1 MLGPDDSPDS
11 DETRRRQQR
20 VPALLSAS
28 LLSLC
33 TLSLSGCMATTPQA
47 TVAPTESSPAVAGA
61 SAAASA
67 LRPIPVSFEA
77 PASSQVEAASA
88 APAPIWDRLRRGFAL
103 PTDST
108 PRLARELRRIETAP
122 HAASALLARSETYL
136 HHILNEIEKAGLP
149 HELALLPAVES
160 GFRPYAY
167 SSSGAAG
174 MWQFMPTTGHML
186 GLEQDWWHDRR
197 RSIVD
202 STAAAITYLQT
213 LYARFD
219 GDWLHALAAY
229 NAGTGTVKRAIARA
243 RARGK
248 PTDYWSLDLPRET
261 EGYVPRLL
269 ALAAAVR
276 APEAFALEL
285 PDIEDAP
292 RFAVLDAGAQIDLA
306 VLADRAEIALDDL
319 LALNPAQRRW
329 ASHPDGPHRILVPVE
344 ATERAIDALA
354 ALPPE
359 ERLRWRR
366 HQIREGDSLIRIA
379 REYDVTVDALRRAN
393 GLSGSNIRAGKD
405 LMIPLAD
412 PVEPFDL
419 RVASAPPQRL
429 HYRVRRG
436 DSLYR
441 IAQQF
446 RVSVADLRRWNSV
459 GRYLQPGER
468 LTLFVDPDA

>member
-1 MLGPDDSPDS
+1 MIGPDDSPDS
-11 DETRRRQQR
+11 DETRGRQQR

-47 TVAPTESSPAVAGA
+47 TAPPTESPHAVASA
-61 SAAASA
+61 SAAVHTPRAIPLA
-67 LRPIPVSFEA
+67 LESPP
-77 PASSQVEAASA
+77 SSLVEAATTE
-88 APAPIWDRLRRGFAL
+88 PAPIWERLRRGFAL

-108 PRLARELRRIETAP
+108 PRLARELRRIEAAP
-122 HAASALLARSETYL
+122 HAASALLARSEPYL
-136 HHILNEIEKAGLP
+136 HYILNEVEKAGLP

-174 MWQFMPTTGHML
+174 LWQFMPTTGHML

-243 RARGK
+243 RARGE

-276 APEAFALEL
+276 APESFAVHL
-285 PDIEDAP
+285 PDIADAP
-292 RFAVLDAGAQIDLA
+292 RFAVLDAGEQIDLA

-329 ASHPDGPHRILVPVE
+329 ASHPDGPHRIVVPIE
-344 ATERAIDALA
+344 AAERTSDTLA

-366 HQIREGDSLIRIA
+366 HQIRQGDSLIRIA
-379 REYDVTVDALRRAN
+379 REYGVTVDALRRAN

-412 PVEPFDL
+412 SVEPFTL
-419 RVASAPPQRL
+419 HVASAPRQQL

-441 IAQQF
+441 IAEQL

>member
-1 MLGPDDSPDS
+1 MIGTDDSPDS

-20 VPALLSAS
+20 APALLSAT
-28 LLSLC
+28 LLSFC
-33 TLSLSGCMATTPQA
+33 ALSLSGCMATTPQA
-47 TVAPTESSPAVAGA
+47 TALSTGSAPATATAPVAVHTRFSIAAGAAVA
-61 SAAASA
+61 AAT
-67 LRPIPVSFEA
+67 PIESEA
-77 PASSQVEAASA
+77 PG
-88 APAPIWDRLRRGFAL
+88 PAPIWERLRSGFAL
-103 PTDST
+103 PTDPV
-108 PRLARELRRIETAP
+108 PRLTRELRRIEAAP
-122 HAASALLARSETYL
+122 HAAIALLARSEPYL

-174 MWQFMPTTGHML
+174 LWQFMPTTGHML
-186 GLEQDWWHDRR
+186 GLEQDWWQDRR
-197 RSIVD
+197 RGIVD
-202 STAAAITYLQT
+202 STAAAISYLQI
-213 LYARFD
+213 LHARFD

-243 RARGK
+243 RARGE

-269 ALAAAVR
+269 ALAAAV
-276 APEAFALEL
+276 ASPEAFALDL
-285 PDIEDAP
+285 PDIEDVP
-292 RFAVLDAGAQIDLA
+292 RFAVLDIGEQIDLA
-306 VLADRAEIALDDL
+306 VLAEQAEIELDSL

-329 ASHPDGPHRILVPVE
+329 ATHPDGPHSILVPAE
-344 ATERAIDALA
+344 AAERAASALA

-359 ERLRWRR
+359 QRLRWRR
-366 HQIREGDSLIRIA
+366 HQIRQGDSLIRIA
-379 REYDVTVDALRRAN
+379 REYGVTVEAVRRAN
-393 GLSGSNIRAGKD
+393 GISGSHIRAGRD

-412 PVEPFDL
+412 SVEPFAL
-419 RVASAPPQRL
+419 SVASAPRQRL

-446 RVSVADLRRWNSV
+446 RVSVTDLRRWNSV
-459 GRYLQPGER
+459 GRYIQPGER

>member
-11 DETRRRQQR
+11 DETRRRRQR
-20 VPALLSAS
+20 VPVLLSLS
-28 LLSLC
+28 LLSC
-33 TLSLSGCMATTPQA
+33 CAFTLTGCMATTSQPSALSTEPA
-47 TVAPTESSPAVAGA
+47 TRIEPDLLATAAAGA
-61 SAAASA
+61 TLAADAPVVDSAS
-67 LRPIPVSFEA
+67 LEPV
-77 PASSQVEAASA
+77 
-88 APAPIWDRLRRGFAL
+88 PIWDRLRRGFAL
-103 PTDST
+103 PTDAA
-108 PRLARELRRIETAP
+108 PRLTRELRRIEAAP
-122 HAASALLARSETYL
+122 HAASALLARSEPYL
-136 HHILNEIEKAGLP
+136 HHILNEIERAGLP

-167 SSSGAAG
+167 SPSGAAG
-174 MWQFMPTTGHML
+174 LWQFMPATGHML

-202 STAAAITYLQT
+202 STAAAVTYLQI
-213 LYARFD
+213 LYQRFD

-243 RARGK
+243 RARGE

-269 ALAAAVR
+269 ALAAAVA
-276 APEAFALEL
+276 APDAFALEL

-292 RFAVLDAGAQIDLA
+292 RFAVVDTGDQIDLT
-306 VLADRAEIALDDL
+306 VLADRADIALDEL

-329 ASHPDGPHRILVPVE
+329 ASHPDGPHRVLVPVE
-344 ATERAIDALA
+344 AADRTEAALA

-359 ERLRWRR
+359 ERMRWRR
-366 HQIREGDSLIRIA
+366 HRIREGDNLIRIA
-379 REYDVTVDALRRAN
+379 REHDVTVDALRRAN
-393 GLSGSNIRAGKD
+393 GLSGSHIRAGKD

-412 PVEPFDL
+412 SVEPFAL
-419 RVASAPPQRL
+419 RVASAPRQRL